1 MPSIGEGL
9 LHVTAQT
16 VNTYVVGHLG
26 AAEVVTA
33 GLSKRMM
40 MLAPNAPSVTAN
52 AGSEASR
59 PRCQHGMLGHS
70 CRGRVGHSAA
80 QPFGITRR
88 AHGDNPLDGIPL
100 LVLRLLLRQP
110 VRPNRCRLEWN
121 RYCFCRVYMLYA

>member
-9 LHVTAQT
+9 LHMPAQT

-33 GLSKRMM
+33 GLSKNVM
-40 MLAPNAPSVTAN
+40 MLATNAPSVTAN

-80 QPFGITRR
+80 EPFGITRR
-88 AHGDNPLDGIPL
+88 AHGESPLGGITL
-100 LVLRLLLRQP
+100 LVLGLLLLRP
-110 VRPNRCRLEWN
+110 E
-121 RYCFCRVYMLYA
+121 